1 MTGRDKSK
9 QPYKKAEVV
18 TLGCRLNAFESE
30 VMRRNAEKA
39 GLKDAVIIN
48 TCAVTTEAEKQARQT
63 IRKVKRDNPGAKVI
77 VTGCAAQL
85 DPARFAGMEEVDKV
99 LGNKE
104 KMEADAFMDK
114 ADQPE
119 VLVSDIMEVRETA
132 GHLLGDALSDFG
144 GRSRAFIQVQQG
156 CDHRCT
162 FCIIPFARGPNRSLP
177 FEAIREQVQTLVDGG
192 YKEVVLTGVD
202 VSSYGEENP
211 DGLTL
216 GAMTKKLLDAVSDLP
231 RLRMTSLDPANMD
244 DDIFD
249 LLANEP
255 RFMPHLHLS
264 LQAADD
270 MVLKRMKRRHSRKD
284 AELICERARKAR
296 PDVVL
301 GADLIAGF
309 PTETEGQFKNTLDA
323 VQDFDLT
330 YLHVFPYSPRPGT
343 PAARMP
349 EVPARIRKERAARIR
364 LAGEAAEQKLF
375 KKLAGNTASVLV
387 EKGHKGHSE
396 HFAPVKLADQFDP
409 GTLVRVNLKADDD
422 GTLIGVPLT

>member
-1 MTGRDKSK
+1 MAGPKHS
-9 QPYKKAEVV
+9 PNKKADII

-30 VMRRNAEKA
+30 VMRRNADTA

-63 IRKVKRDNPGAKVI
+63 IRKAKRDNPDAKII

-85 DPARFAGMEEVDKV
+85 DPTRFARMEEVDRV

-104 KMEADAFMDK
+104 KMEADAFVEK
-114 ADQPE
+114 ADE
-119 VLVSDIMEVRETA
+119 AEIVVSDIMEVRETA
-132 GHLLGDALSDFG
+132 GHLLGGSLSDFG
-144 GRSRAFIQVQQG
+144 GRSRAFVQVQQG

-177 FEAIREQVQTLVDGG
+177 FTAIQAQVQKLVDGG
-192 YKEVVLTGVD
+192 YNEVVLTGVD
-202 VSSYGEENP
+202 VSSYGEDNP

-216 GAMTKKLLDAVSDLP
+216 GAMTRKLLDAVPDLP
-231 RLRMTSLDPANMD
+231 RLRITSLDPANMD
-244 DDIFD
+244 DDLFD
-249 LLANEP
+249 LLATHP

-264 LQAADD
+264 LQACDD
-270 MVLKRMKRRHSRKD
+270 MVLKRMKRRHSRRD
-284 AELICERARKAR
+284 AEIICQRARDAR

-309 PTETEGQFKNTLDA
+309 PTETEEQFQNTLSS
-323 VQDFDLT
+323 VKDFDLT

-349 EVPARIRKERAARIR
+349 EVPAKIRKERAALIR
-364 LAGEAAEQKLF
+364 AAGDAAEKELL
-375 KKLAGNTASVLV
+375 KKLTGQKATVLV
-387 EKGHKGHSE
+387 EKGNKGHSE
-396 HFAPVKLADQFDP
+396 HFAEVSLAETFDP
-409 GTLVRVNLKADDD
+409 GTLVRVTLTLSED
-422 GTLIGVPLT
+422 GTLVGDPV